1 MQRMLPRVI
10 PVLLLRKNGLYKTRK
25 FKDPRYVGDPINAV
39 RIFNEK
45 EVDELI
51 FLDIEAS
58 KEAASLNLSAIAD
71 MTRECFMPLCYGGG
85 VSSLTDIE
93 KILRLGVEKIAINT
107 ALFYQPEFVKE
118 AVKEFGGTTIVASID
133 YKKSIW
139 GKNIVFVKGG
149 GRSTKRELGDYAKA
163 VQDLGVGEVLLNS
176 IDRDGTNSGYDIAT
190 LSKISQGLSIP
201 LVACGGAGSIE
212 DMKLAIDQGKA
223 SAAAAGALFVFVGKH
238 RAVLINYPSQDE
250 IRETIGGIQS

>member
-1 MQRMLPRVI
+1 MLPRVI

-58 KEAASLNLSAIAD
+58 KAAAAPSLRAIAD

-85 VSSLTDIE
+85 LSSLADIE
-93 KILRLGVEKIAINT
+93 KILRLGVEKVAINT
-107 ALFYQPEFVKE
+107 ALFYQPEFVRE
-118 AVKEFGGTTIVASID
+118 AVKEFGGSTIVASID
-133 YKKSIW
+133 YKKSMW
-139 GKNIVFVKGG
+139 GKNTVFVKGG
-149 GRSTKRELGDYAKA
+149 STSTKRELREYVKA
-163 VQDLGVGEVLLNS
+163 VEDIGVGEVLLNS
-176 IDRDGTNSGYDIAT
+176 IERDGTNAGYDIGT
-190 LSKISQGLSIP
+190 LTEISQVLGVP
-201 LVACGGAGSIE
+201 LVACGGAGSME
-212 DMKLAIDQGKA
+212 DIKLAIDQGKA
-223 SAAAAGALFVFVGKH
+223 SAAAAGAFFVFVGKH

-250 IRETIGGIQS
+250 IRKTIGSDQS

>member
-1 MQRMLPRVI
+1 MLPRVI

-58 KEAASLNLSAIAD
+58 KDAASPNLNAIAD

-93 KILRLGVEKIAINT
+93 KILRLGVEKVAINT

-118 AVKEFGGTTIVASID
+118 AVKEFGGSTIVASID
-133 YKKSIW
+133 YKKSLW

-149 GRSTKRELGDYAKA
+149 STSTKRELGEYAKA
-163 VQDLGVGEVLLNS
+163 VEDLGVGEVLLNS
-176 IDRDGTNSGYDIAT
+176 IERDGTHSGYDILT
-190 LSKISQGLSIP
+190 LSKTSQALSVP

-212 DMKLAIDQGKA
+212 DMKLAIEQGKA
-223 SAAAAGALFVFVGKH
+223 SAVAAGALFVFIGKH
-238 RAVLINYPSQDE
+238 RAVLINYPNQDA
-250 IRETIGGIQS
+250 IRKAFGEPKT